1 VSSGAK
7 FGGAGFLEFENDN
20 VDVLR
25 GVFFYNR
32 REHQTGAGP
41 FLKIIQFADLLTDRR
56 RWLFITANYS
66 QNGKDDKNRSSA
78 GGCVQGK
85 HRRE

>member
-25 GVFFYNR
+25 GVFFT
-32 REHQTGAGP
+32 TGVSTKLA
-41 FLKIIQFADLLTDRR
+41 LA
-56 RWLFITANYS
+56 LFS
-66 QNGKDDKNRSSA
+66 K
-78 GGCVQGK
+78 
-85 HRRE
+85 